1 MRSIEDGFLKKL
13 EFPAGILSDI
23 RAIGE
28 YRGREAL
35 FARQSPETLEKL
47 LESAIIQS
55 AESSNRIEG
64 VFAPLKR
71 IKELVEK
78 GAQPRTRPE
87 QEIAGYRDALNLIHS
102 GYKDI
107 PVSEETILKLH
118 SMIYRYTA
126 VQSGAWKKWDNEIVE
141 IKPNGSKTVRFRPVS
156 AEDTPLFMNK
166 LLSLYNNRVKEEFP
180 DPVILIPLFILDLL
194 CIHPFLDGNGRIARL
209 LTLLLLYKA
218 GYGVGRYISLER
230 ITETTRKNYYE
241 VLLRSSQGWQ
251 EGRHDVFPWLR
262 YFYGT
267 LIAAY
272 KEFESRF
279 AAFKGKGSKTEQV
292 RSAVEGSIK
301 PFSIAD
307 VENACPNV
315 TRDMIRIVLHRLRDD
330 GKIKSTGIGRSAK
343 WVKIG

>member
-126 VQSGAWKKWDNEIVE
+126 V
-141 IKPNGSKTVRFRPVS
+141 
-156 AEDTPLFMNK
+156 
-166 LLSLYNNRVKEEFP
+166 
-180 DPVILIPLFILDLL
+180 
-194 CIHPFLDGNGRIARL
+194 
-209 LTLLLLYKA
+209 
-218 GYGVGRYISLER
+218 
-230 ITETTRKNYYE
+230 
-241 VLLRSSQGWQ
+241 
-251 EGRHDVFPWLR
+251 
-262 YFYGT
+262 
-267 LIAAY
+267 
-272 KEFESRF
+272 
-279 AAFKGKGSKTEQV
+279 
-292 RSAVEGSIK
+292 
-301 PFSIAD
+301 
-307 VENACPNV
+307 
-315 TRDMIRIVLHRLRDD
+315 
-330 GKIKSTGIGRSAK
+330 
-343 WVKIG
+343 